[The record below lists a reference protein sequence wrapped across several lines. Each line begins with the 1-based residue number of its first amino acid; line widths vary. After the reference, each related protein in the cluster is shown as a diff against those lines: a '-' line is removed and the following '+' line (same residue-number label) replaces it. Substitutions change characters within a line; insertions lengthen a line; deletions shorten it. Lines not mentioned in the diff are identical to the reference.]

1 MSEPDARLV
10 LTLPTPEAT
19 AALGAWLAPRLHAG
33 DVLLLSGPVGAG
45 KTHFARALIQTLLA
59 AQGAVEDVPSPSFT
73 LVQTYDAGDFEVWHV
88 DLYRLSDPSEV
99 WELGLDAALET
110 GLCLIEWPERLA
122 ADRPDG
128 ALSLDFAPTAQ
139 AEARGLTLHGPAARW
154 GALLAETGA
163 AFAPAGGHA
172 SA

>member
-1 MSEPDARLV
+1 MTGFAAPLA
-10 LTLPTPEAT
+10 LTLPTPETT
-19 AALGAWLAPRLHAG
+19 AALAAWLAPRLRAG

-73 LVQTYDAGDFEVWHV
+73 LVQTYDAGALEVWHV

-99 WELGLDAALET
+99 WELGLDAALDAA
-110 GLCLIEWPERLA
+110 LCLIEWPERLG
-122 ADRPDG
+122 ADRPEG
-128 ALSLDFAPTAQ
+128 ALRLDFAPAAQ
-139 AEARGLTLHGPAARW
+139 AEARRLTLHGPAARW
-154 GALLAETGA
+154 GGLLAEMGA
-163 AFAPAGGHA
+163 AFAPDGGHT